1 VENIKKKKFKKK
13 KWKKE
18 LIKLKII
25 FFMKNK
31 MKYLYNI
38 GTKYINP
45 KNIIP
50 FPVT

>member
-1 VENIKKKKFKKK
+1 MEKGIDKIKNN
-13 KWKKE
+13 
-18 LIKLKII
+18 